1 MRGSPVPVFHSSEY
15 PNVSASDADMALTEN
30 AARKLRALRE
40 EEGNANLKLRVY
52 ITGGGCAGFSYG
64 FKFDENT
71 NEGDTVVT
79 RDDVTMVVDM
89 LSIQYLAG
97 ATVDY
102 VEGLQGARFVIENP
116 NAASTCGC
124 GSSFS
129 V

>member
-1 MRGSPVPVFHSSEY
+1 MSNSEQSNSFLVITDRAAEKVRG
-15 PNVSASDADMALTEN
+15 
-30 AARKLRALRE
+30 LRDD
-40 EEGNANLKLRVY
+40 EGNDQLNLRVY

-71 NEGDTVVT
+71 NDSDTVI
-79 RDDVTMVVDM
+79 RSGDVTVVVDAM
-89 LSIQYLAG
+89 SFPYLTG
-97 ATVDY
+97 SEVDY
-102 VEGLQGARFVIENP
+102 DEGIMGSRFVVKNP